1 MLSEKQP
8 TPFYDMKKQAIVKG
22 GSFFLESIL
31 KARTDLHMETGSHK
45 YDEELNVYLAGL
57 LNLLGR
63 SDSFLRLKPYISPF
77 DVDVQKWLETHPGL
91 RNAFVVYR
99 DNADFGLMLL
109 GLFCGYQHPGSY
121 HKIVIGDK
129 DKKEGRVALYY
140 EMAASALTHLHG
152 HQGSLIDVFQALS
165 DHVNEIIRLLQ
176 YVSVHYLELKARL
189 TEGSLFHLER
199 EMNAAAERKK
209 NDAKLDEFL
218 RCYAAYKEHP
228 SDETKNKLLS
238 LVDELKRVNP
248 DFKFGDK
255 LDLNSPV

>member
-152 HQGSLIDVFQALS
+152 HQGSLIDVFQA
-165 DHVNEIIRLLQ
+165 RFP
-176 YVSVHYLELKARL
+176 
-189 TEGSLFHLER
+189 EGSLFHLEG
-199 EMNAAAERKK
+199 EMIAAAERKK